1 MLKLRLRLRL
11 RLRPSPRTRLRLGL
25 RRRLQRRLVLTNKS
39 TSLPVMDDAQELVDF
54 ALRQGASLVVLSL
67 WFWGG
72 PTLPSLFLASLRDG
86 LPHAKVAVLSDD
98 VHHKRVHL
106 GEIKEGRGG
115 REASA
120 TVARVK
126 EEELRAYMYADHVLT
141 ISPQDRQAVNR
152 TAIRILHMPAPAY
165 KGASYMCPRLP
176 AIVHHLS

>member
-1 MLKLRLRLRL
+1 
-11 RLRPSPRTRLRLGL
+11 
-25 RRRLQRRLVLTNKS
+25 
-39 TSLPVMDDAQELVDF
+39 MDDAQELVDF

-106 GEIKEGRGG
+106 GEIKEGRRG
-115 REASA
+115 RQSSA
-120 TVARVK
+120 TTARVK

-152 TAIRILHMPAPAY
+152 TAIRMLHMPAPAY
-165 KGASYMCPRLP
+165 KGASYMYPRLP
-176 AIVHHLS
+176 TLVHHLS